1 MFVVCQGERVDY
13 ISLFILLKGKIDGE
27 KILNYDSGTKIADKS
42 LDVDP
47 NAIQIQ
53 IGSLHNDYWN
63 DEKLDAIS
71 QTWKSFFKNFH
82 KTWNK
87 NQISIVNP

>member
-53 IGSLHNDYWN
+53 NDSLHNNSSN
-63 DEKLDAIS
+63 DERLDAIS
-71 QTWKSFFKNFH
+71 QTWKSFLR
-82 KTWNK
+82 
-87 NQISIVNP
+87 ISTKHGTKIKYQS